1 MSGGSTGGSTDT
13 GGTTGSTGGRAGGG
27 SGAAGVGAGGGAGTG
42 GLDVGAS
49 DGPLQCEYQGK
60 RYNAGES
67 FSLSDGCNSCTCDG
81 SYKVI
86 ACTIYSCGKGGTV
99 GSDGGGSTD
108 TGGSC
113 GDATVKAVYAAC
125 RAAKDSASCAALGGF

>member
-1 MSGGSTGGSTDT
+1 VSGGSTGGSTDT

-49 DGPLQCEYQGK
+49 DGPLQ
-60 RYNAGES
+60 
-67 FSLSDGCNSCTCDG
+67 SCTCDG